1 MPWCD
6 ATVIHGLQ
14 KDKIMSRAEPVPAG
28 ASELSY
34 PRGRGGKLLHR
45 FGALLTA
52 SVWVVLA
59 ANAGAKDLVGVYD
72 DAVHNDP
79 QIRAADANRLA
90 SRESRPQAIA
100 ALLPQISGSASYTRD
115 HNTSLQDSP
124 NLGAVSG
131 APLVVAVPTTSLP
144 TEKNWALNLRQNIF
158 SWSNWMTLKAAD
170 GQVAQAEANYVA
182 AEQNLIL
189 RVSQAYF
196 NVLSALDNLDAQQAS
211 LEAIARQLDQADKRY
226 DVGLI
231 AITDVQEAKSARDT
245 AAAAV
250 IAAKRTLATAEDQL
264 QEITGRKYDSLS
276 KPGTEMPLNM
286 PQPAEEDQWVQI
298 SLDQNASL
306 ISSRLAAD
314 IARDNV
320 KVAFGGHLPTLDL
333 VAGRTH
339 SEQDGFYGTNYG
351 PPIPPISVP
360 DYAGHVNDRQVS
372 LQLTVPIFTGG
383 LTQSKVRQSQYLWI
397 AAKEQMV
404 QTSRATERQARDA
417 YLGVI
422 SGIAR
427 VQSLRQALESSQT
440 ALKAT
445 EAGYEVGTRTAVDVL
460 NARRTLVQAQTDYSG
475 SRYDYIVSIVQLR
488 LAAGNLDRAQLVQIN
503 GWLGLSAP
511 TSPPVETPESLMPKL
526 PPANTSA
533 PITPQ
538 SVLPPPGTPQPP
550 GRQPTNRPPPPPNPR

>member
-1 MPWCD
+1 
-6 ATVIHGLQ
+6 
-14 KDKIMSRAEPVPAG
+14 MSRAEYVPAG
-28 ASELSY
+28 ASESSH
-34 PRGRGGKLLHR
+34 PCAPKKWSHR

-52 SVWVVLA
+52 SVWAVLA
-59 ANAGAKDLVGVYD
+59 ANAGAKDLVGVYE

-90 SRESRPQAIA
+90 SREARPQALS
-100 ALLPQISGSASYTRD
+100 ALLPQISGTAAYTRD
-115 HNTSLQDSP
+115 HSSGFQDQVYPSANNTGFVVVPFQDES
-124 NLGAVSG
+124 
-131 APLVVAVPTTSLP
+131 TP
-144 TEKNWALNLRQNIF
+144 TEKQWALSLRQNLF
-158 SWSNWMTLKAAD
+158 SWSNWLTLKAANS
-170 GQVAQAEANYVA
+170 QVAQAEATYVA

-196 NVLSALDNLDAQQAS
+196 TVLSAQDNLDAQQAS

-245 AAAAV
+245 ASAAV

-264 QEITGRKYDSLS
+264 EEITGQKYDALS
-276 KPGTEMPLNM
+276 KPGTDMPLSM
-286 PQPAEEDQWVQI
+286 PEPADENRWVDI
-298 SLDQNASL
+298 SLEQNATL

-320 KVAFGGHLPTLDL
+320 KVAFGGHLPTIDL
-333 VAGRTH
+333 VAGR
-339 SEQDGFYGTNYG
+339 SYIDQNGPAVYGG
-351 PPIPPISVP
+351 
-360 DYAGHVNDRQVS
+360 AAVNDFGSKNNDRNIS
-372 LQLTVPIFTGG
+372 LQLTVPIFAGG

-427 VQSLRQALESSQT
+427 VQALRQALESSQT

-460 NARRTLVQAQTDYSG
+460 NARRTLVQAQTDFSG
-475 SRYDYIVSIVQLR
+475 SRYDYINSIIQLR

-511 TSPPVETPESLMPKL
+511 TSPPVVTPESLTPKL
-526 PPANTSA
+526 PPANTTA

-538 SVLPPPGTPQPP
+538 SVLPPPGTAQPP
-550 GRQPTNRPPPPPNPR
+550 GRQPTNRPPPPPNPQ